1 MVLEIALGET
11 VRSKATVFNSDE
23 FIEVRRPGAS
33 DMKTSIVSSSHSL
46 YGFRLKHH
54 TDTNDATSIL
64 YFLILL

>member
-1 MVLEIALGET
+1 
-11 VRSKATVFNSDE
+11 
-23 FIEVRRPGAS
+23 
-33 DMKTSIVSSSHSL
+33 MKTSIVSSSHSL